1 MRRLAGLL
9 TVCSGLLG
17 CGSSSKT
24 NVIFYVDPPAMGDM
38 GCIGVAGFDVVV
50 SSGGSNA
57 PSGPIVNT
65 APVLDA
71 SNCHLTRHFTI
82 QDLDIASPAT
92 VTVTGYD
99 GAGVPRVE
107 ATGRVDSL
115 QGVPPHL
122 QLKSTAT
129 PPLPLLVVHRPPL
142 LGTAKL
148 SDVMSLLI
156 STQRR
161 TATLVSVTPGPYFA
175 AEPGA
180 YGVSANL
187 APGGADSGLALFAD
201 VTTAQGLL
209 PRAKLTANWNMIGGY
224 YEAQ

>member
-1 MRRLAGLL
+1 L
-9 TVCSGLLG
+9 T
-17 CGSSSKT
+17 
-24 NVIFYVDPPAMGDM
+24 FYVDPPPIGDT

-50 SSGGSNA
+50 SSGGTNA
-57 PSGPIVNT
+57 PSGPLVNT

-99 GAGVPRVE
+99 GAGAPRVE
-107 ATGRVDSL
+107 ATGHVDNL
-115 QGVPPHL
+115 QSVPPHL

-129 PPLPLLVVHRPPL
+129 PPLPLLIVHRPPL
-142 LGTAKL
+142 LGSAKL

-161 TATLVSVTPGPYFA
+161 SATLVSVTPGAYFA

-180 YGVSANL
+180 YGVSSANL
-187 APGGADSGLALFAD
+187 APNGADSGLALFAD

-209 PRAKLTANWNMIGGY
+209 PRVKLTANWNMTGGY